1 MAIHAHKHHVF
12 SIHASIIETN
22 NFPMFIHIDYTIVHT
37 TTFNKY
43 QPIIDA
49 EVPIFSASKHQQNTD
64 LHETLLKLTEQ
75 FPI

>member
-1 MAIHAHKHHVF
+1 
-12 SIHASIIETN
+12 
-22 NFPMFIHIDYTIVHT
+22 MFIHIDYTIVHT